1 VLQHSLHAD
10 AVGSFIFAVDASV
23 TSSMSLPVLLGRF
36 LQPNGQGALLHPDGS
51 FFEGTWSRGKPQR
64 GHGNIH
70 SPKGWEYEGGILR
83 SMRDGAGECSWPDL
97 GMRYKGEW

>member
-1 VLQHSLHAD
+1 MLQHSLHAD

-70 SPKGWEYEGGILR
+70 SPKGWEYEGG
-83 SMRDGAGECSWPDL
+83 MRDGAGECSWPDL